1 MRGLNPRCWRQS
13 VPTSSRATTGARTW
27 SGVQDNGFPDR
38 VEARSLASDGAGGV
52 RLRAGT
58 RTFRL
63 KAGATAWAEDAA
75 PGGVPGTVRPATPP
89 GAVAT
94 PGSTTQFHYTLDGE
108 TWHIASSPSGVT
120 PYAVIRVG
128 NDPRHLVAAI
138 GGVQALVGGSRTSL
152 WRSLDGGETWAL
164 TLAPPVGPVVHCC
177 ALLRDPNEANTI
189 YAVLSGM
196 VIGGG
201 GAEVLRSVDAGVT
214 WAAAG
219 MFEGAVTVVPTRP
232 ATILAQHYQR
242 GLVRSADGGATWTPS
257 NTGLPP
263 DAAVT
268 HFAFGRRRPT
278 TIFAATGSRG
288 IYRSEDAGVSWTPT
302 GHATRP

>member
-1 MRGLNPRCWRQS
+1 M
-13 VPTSSRATTGARTW
+13 
-27 SGVQDNGFPDR
+27 
-38 VEARSLASDGAGGV
+38 
-52 RLRAGT
+52 
-58 RTFRL
+58 
-63 KAGATAWAEDAA
+63 
-75 PGGVPGTVRPATPP
+75 TPS
-89 GAVAT
+89 AVV
-94 PGSTTQFHYTLDGE
+94 S
-108 TWHIASSPSGVT
+108 
-120 PYAVIRVG
+120 VG

-138 GGVQALVGGSRTSL
+138 GGVQALVAGSRSSL
-152 WRSLDGGETWAL
+152 WRSLDGGGTWAL
-164 TLAPPVGPVVHCC
+164 ALSPPGGPVVHCC

-232 ATILAQHYQR
+232 TTIFGQPYQR

-257 NTGLPP
+257 HTGLPT
-263 DAAVT
+263 DAPVI
-268 HFAFGRRRPT
+268 HVAFDRRRPT
-278 TIFAATGSRG
+278 TIFAATRNRG
-288 IYRSEDAGVSWTPT
+288 IYRSVDAGLSWTPT

>member
-1 MRGLNPRCWRQS
+1 MRGLES
-13 VPTSSRATTGARTW
+13 ALLAAVGADVSTSDDGGTTW
-27 SGVQDNGFPDR
+27 STVQDDRFPDR
-38 VEARSLASDGAGGV
+38 VEAGSLTSDGAGGV

-63 KAGATAWAEDAA
+63 RAGATAWAEDAVVE
-75 PGGVPGTVRPATPP
+75 GATWQI
-89 GAVAT
+89 G
-94 PGSTTQFHYTLDGE
+94 
-108 TWHIASSPSGVT
+108 SSPSGVT
-120 PYAVIRVG
+120 PSAVVSVG

-138 GGVQALVGGSRTSL
+138 GGVQALVAGSRSSL
-152 WRSLDGGETWAL
+152 WRSLDGGGTWAL
-164 TLAPPVGPVVHCC
+164 ALSPPGGPVVHCC

-196 VIGGG
+196 VIAGG

-232 ATILAQHYQR
+232 TTIFGQPYQR

-257 NTGLPP
+257 HTGLPT
-263 DAAVT
+263 DAPVI
-268 HFAFGRRRPT
+268 HVAFDRRRPT
-278 TIFAATGSRG
+278 TIFAATRNRG
-288 IYRSEDAGVSWTPT
+288 IYRSVDAGLSWTPT